1 VSEGLPVEVTCRVV
15 GVSVSGFYAWRRR
28 KPSARAVRHT
38 VIADVIREVH
48 DESRQTYGAR
58 RVHAELVLGRNMTV
72 ARCTVE
78 LIMRRLGLAGLPG
91 RPRYR
96 KIANTP
102 TAEDLVNRDF
112 ARTEPNRLWLT
123 DITEHRTREGKVYC
137 AVVLDAF
144 SRRVVGWSIDS
155 SQTAN
160 LVVNALGM
168 AIENRQADGVV
179 IHSDHGTQYTSWA
192 FTRRALDSG
201 LVPSMGSIGDCY
213 DNGQMES
220 FWARMQVELLNRER
234 WNTRLELGNAIFE
247 YLEIFHNRQRRHS
260 SLGMLSPIEYEL
272 RHADNLA
279 RDQAS

>member
-1 VSEGLPVEVTCRVV
+1 MSEGLPVEVTCRVV
-15 GVSVSGFYAWRRR
+15 GVSVSGFYAQRNRP
-28 KPSARAVRHT
+28 PSARAVRHAM
-38 VIADVIREVH
+38 VAEVVRQVH

-58 RVHAELVLGRNMTV
+58 RVHAELVLGRRMTV

-78 LIMRRLGLAGLPG
+78 LVMRRLGLAGLPG
-91 RPRYR
+91 RPKYR
-96 KIANTP
+96 KIPNTP
-102 TAEDLVNRDF
+102 TASDLVNRDF

-123 DITEHRTREGKVYC
+123 DITEHPTREGKVYC

-168 AIENRQADGVV
+168 AIENREAEGVV

-213 DNGQMES
+213 VCDVAEAFFSTLQ
-220 FWARMQVELLNRER
+220 RELLDQHQ
-234 WNTRLELGNAIFE
+234 WHTRDQLAQAIFE
-247 YLEIFHNRQRRHS
+247 W
-260 SLGMLSPIEYEL
+260 IEAWYNP
-272 RHADNLA
+272 RAALA
-279 RDQAS
+279 SHEVVEVGV